1 MTQINLSTKQKGLT
15 NTENRFVF
23 AKGEGVR
30 GQERE
35 GLEG

>member
-1 MTQINLSTKQKGLT
+1 MTQINLSTKQKRLT
-15 NTENRFVF
+15 NTEIRFVV

-30 GQERE
+30 GQERD